1 MDNTEVSSGH
11 ARSTNCQARDMEFVA
26 LYNPT
31 LQLMIERG
39 SPAPRRQAI
48 HFVIHNGTPRYHVSY
63 KRAYEV
69 VCQMLRH
76 SRTPT
81 ASSLQAAMWHEI
93 ASRVAQLCATD
104 GMSIA
109 RAVEFVLE
117 HCRATRF
124 YISEEHADTILD
136 RARREY
142 RLRKLRTTRP
152 A

>member
-1 MDNTEVSSGH
+1 MDNTEVTSGY
-11 ARSTNCQARDMEFVA
+11 ARSANCQARDMEFVA

-39 SPAPRRQAI
+39 SPAPRRHAI
-48 HFVIHNGTPRYHVSY
+48 HFVINNGHPRYHVSF

-69 VCQMLRH
+69 VCQLLRH
-76 SRTPT
+76 GKKPT
-81 ASSLQAAMWHEI
+81 ASSLQVAMWHEI
-93 ASRVAQLCATD
+93 AGRVAQLCASD

-117 HCRATRF
+117 HCRANRF
-124 YISEEHADTILD
+124 YISDEYADTILD
-136 RARREY
+136 RARRQY
-142 RLRKLRTTRP
+142 RQRKLHATRH